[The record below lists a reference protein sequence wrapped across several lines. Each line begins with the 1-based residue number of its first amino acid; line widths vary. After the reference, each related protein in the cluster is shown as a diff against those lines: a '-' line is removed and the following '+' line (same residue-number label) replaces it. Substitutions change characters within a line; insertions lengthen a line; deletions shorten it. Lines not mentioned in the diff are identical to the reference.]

1 MTSNYQEFEYGSNRE
16 PDTEDG
22 ETPGLVTRR
31 RVLQGL
37 AASGA
42 AGYGVWK
49 GVLSGSDQP
58 VSNLASQR
66 AETAVLEVAATTP
79 APEQVETLAT
89 DVDGLLSKFASSKQ
103 QLLNPAP
110 VDQRILVVIELEG
123 GNDGLSTV
131 VPYASGSY
139 YDQRPRLAIP
149 GESVLAIDDQVGLNP
164 KLIDLSQRQ
173 MAVVEGVGPV
183 DGNLSHFEMVER
195 WNFGNTQGATGREA
209 GFLAR
214 MADRIDVGAAVT
226 GLSVAGHTP
235 RFAAATSSTLALD
248 DLRQLKV
255 LTKNDWIFP
264 QYRRAVAGITGGPVA
279 NRLSQSWN
287 DLFGI
292 GRSVGNVERYD
303 GDAPIVQNGGQ
314 LGRQLATAAEMIK
327 ANVGVRVIH
336 ARMGGFDT
344 HDGHQYKHER
354 LMERLNGAVA
364 GFLSMMDAAG
374 MADRVLVATTSEFG
388 RRVREN
394 AAGLDHGAA
403 SSMLLFGPVI
413 PGRYGDPSPVGDLDR
428 RGNLRTTIPFDRY
441 LATLAEDWLG
451 IESGSVLNG
460 APQSLGMFRA
470 PVVEAPVVA
479 SAASAPKAPFG

>member
-1 MTSNYQEFEYGSNRE
+1 MTSDYANLEYGSHRSSSGAD
-16 PDTEDG
+16 P
-22 ETPGLVTRR
+22 ETAGLITRR

-42 AGYGVWK
+42 GGYGLWNY
-49 GVLSGSDQP
+49 VLNRPEAPLSE
-58 VSNLASQR
+58 LASRR
-66 AETAVLEVAATTP
+66 ADTSVLNVTTP
-79 APEQVETLAT
+79 TGGEVEPISA
-89 DVDGLLSKFASSKQ
+89 DVDDLLSKFSSSDLT
-103 QLLNPAP
+103 LLTPAP

-131 VPYASGSY
+131 IPYTTGAY
-139 YDQRPRLAIP
+139 YDRRPRLAIA

-164 KLIDLSQRQ
+164 KLVDLAQRQ

-195 WNFGNTQGATGREA
+195 WDFGNNQGSSGRQP

-214 MADRIDVGAAVT
+214 LADRLDVGNAVT

-235 RFAAATSSTLALD
+235 RFNAAASSTLALD

-264 QYRRAVAGITGGPVA
+264 HYRRSVAGITGGPVA
-279 NRLSQSWN
+279 NRLAESWN
-287 DLFGI
+287 DLFSI

-303 GDAPIVQNGGQ
+303 SDTPIVKNGGQ

-336 ARMGGFDT
+336 AQMGGFDT
-344 HDGHQYKHER
+344 HDGHDYRHER

-374 MADRVLVATTSEFG
+374 LADRVLVATTSEFG
-388 RRVREN
+388 RRVNEN
-394 AAGLDHGAA
+394 ASGLDHGSG
-403 SSMLLFGPVI
+403 SSMLLFGPVA
-413 PGRYGDPSPVGDLDR
+413 PGRYGEPSPLGDLDR
-428 RGNLRTTIPFDRY
+428 NGNLKTTVPFERY
-441 LATLAEDWLG
+441 LATLAQDWLG
-451 IESGSVLNG
+451 IESGAVLEG
-460 APQSLGMFRA
+460 GPQSLGLFQA
-470 PVVEAPVVA
+470 
-479 SAASAPKAPFG
+479 